1 MMSLEKRES
10 VGIWCLAVTRSVA
23 EHWVPGNLPGPST
36 PKAADTVCSDLCARD
51 TGHLGTE
58 RIIWHGEGQ
67 PTTLG
72 DSHISEGYHLKD

>member
-10 VGIWCLAVTRSVA
+10 VGIWYLAVTRAVA
-23 EHWVPGNLPGPST
+23 EHRVPRNLPGPLT
-36 PKAADTVCSDLCARD
+36 PKAAVCSDL
-51 TGHLGTE
+51 TEHLGTE
-58 RIIWHGEGQ
+58 RIIWHGGQ